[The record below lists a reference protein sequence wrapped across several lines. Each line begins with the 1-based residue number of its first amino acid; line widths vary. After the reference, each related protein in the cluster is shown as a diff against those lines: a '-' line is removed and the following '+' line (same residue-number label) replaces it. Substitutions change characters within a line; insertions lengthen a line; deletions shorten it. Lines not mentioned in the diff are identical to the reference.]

1 MKLIK
6 WTFDP
11 DIVCLYIFQG
21 VVHMS
26 MNMREKASFYWY
38 ELISFNLQTLLY
50 GIMII

>member
-11 DIVCLYIFQG
+11 DIVCLYIIQG
-21 VVHMS
+21 VVLMS

-38 ELISFNLQTLLY
+38 ELSFCLQTFLHR
-50 GIMII
+50 IMII